1 MDHRERYEELLDTIR
16 MLRNEIE
23 SLKAGRGLTNNENEK
38 EIFKKAFHSTSQL
51 MAVSNLETGVYEDV
65 NEAFLKTLGYERDD
79 IIGKTSQE
87 IQLFTDIVQ
96 SDKFIKILQKFRK
109 VQDVEVTL
117 RTKTGEE
124 KNFLF
129 SADTIILGKQPFL
142 LTYYDNLN
150 REIEN
155 IGNRE
160 RDYVIREVFDTI
172 SNYIALFMPVEN
184 RFIINDF
191 NFKAA
196 EIEFIDK
203 KYLLG
208 KFIDETP
215 LVKRSKLV
223 EILKHVNITRE
234 PYKLAVSTEGDDSE
248 GFYTAFLL
256 TSGEIV
262 VTWEPGANVKVKEKD
277 YIKQGLVFERFAG
290 MLPMMIFELD
300 LKGKVVYANQK
311 GLDHFGYN
319 QGDLEKGVMIEEIF
333 KEDLPKILANIK
345 TLENPTQ
352 SLHNE
357 YTAYRKSGEPIPI
370 QTHTFASFV
379 DGVLTGYRGVVI
391 DIRKQKSYE
400 EQIKREKSFL
410 EQFIDSTPEGI
421 VITDLDGKI
430 LRINKDFTRLFG
442 YSQQEALNQHIDDLV
457 VPDDMKEEAELI
469 HRKAST
475 SRQEI
480 SHTERIDKWGKR
492 IHINLIAS
500 SVTFNDETIATV
512 GIYRDISSI
521 RKTQILQEVLYNLSN
536 QALRMVSLTDFY
548 PVIIKEIG
556 KIWDTNNFFIAL
568 YKKQTETLSLP
579 IFSDEMD
586 EFDEIPAKKTITS
599 WVIRNKKP
607 VLLRNADIVELEEQG
622 EIELV
627 GSPSKVWLGAPLKDE
642 DDIIGVMCLQDY
654 NDENKFDMEDLYGL
668 EFIANQIA
676 IAIQRRTTL
685 DNLVHARKT
694 AEDAAFAKQQFM
706 STMSHEIRTPLN
718 EVIGITNLLLQSN
731 PREDQM
737 DYLKTL
743 RFSTNHLLTLVNDV
757 LDYNKMES
765 GKLVFEK
772 TQFNLHDFLD
782 EFKRSYSFRA
792 RDKKLDFV
800 FESDPDLPAEIIG
813 DQIRLNQ
820 ILSNLLSNALKFT
833 MQGSIRFEVKVQE
846 KSKHSVKILF
856 SVKDTGIGIPGE
868 MHQTVFE
875 SYSQASIDTTRKF
888 GGTGL
893 GLAICKKLI
902 ELMGSSITLESTPG
916 EGSEFSFILTY
927 ELGEEL
933 PGRAKGELSDEY
945 NGLKNKNILVAE
957 DNKINFFVAN
967 KFLQSWG
974 VNVSHAENGLVAL
987 EMLGKDK
994 YDLVLMDLHMPV
1006 MDGVEASRI
1015 IRDSE
1020 NKELRDIPIVAL
1032 TAAIMSESQDKI
1044 KDIYINDYVLKPF
1057 KPKDLYEKILKHI
1070 R

>member
-16 MLRNEIE
+16 MLRDEIE
-23 SLKAGRGLTNNENEK
+23 SLKAGKVLSKNDNEK
-38 EIFKKAFHSTSQL
+38 EIFKRAFHSTSQL

-65 NEAFLKTLGYERDD
+65 NEAFLKTLGYKRDD

-87 IQLFTDIVQ
+87 IQLFTDIIQ
-96 SDKFIKILQKFRK
+96 SDKFIKILQKFKK
-109 VQDVEVTL
+109 VRDVEVTL
-117 RTKTGEE
+117 RTKSEEE
-124 KNFLF
+124 KQFLF
-129 SADTIILGKQPFL
+129 SAETIILGKQPFL
-142 LTYYDNLN
+142 LTYYDNIKKELKN
-150 REIEN
+150 V
-155 IGNRE
+155 GKRE
-160 RDYVIREVFDTI
+160 RDFVIREVFDSI
-172 SNYIALFMPVEN
+172 SNYIALFMPDEN

-203 KYLLG
+203 KELIG

-215 LVKRSKLV
+215 LIKRSKLV
-223 EILKHVNITRE
+223 EILTYVNITRE

-256 TSGEIV
+256 SSGEIV

-290 MLPMMIFELD
+290 MLPMMVFELD

-311 GLDHFGYN
+311 GLDHFGYDQN
-319 QGDLEKGVMIEEIF
+319 DLEKGVMIDEVF
-333 KEDLPKILANIK
+333 REDLPKILGNIK
-345 TLENPTQ
+345 TLNNPNQ

-370 QTHTFASFV
+370 QTHTFASFE

-391 DIRKQKSYE
+391 DIKKQKSYE

-410 EQFIDSTPEGI
+410 EQFIDSTPEAI
-421 VITDLDGKI
+421 VITDLEGKI
-430 LRINKDFTRLFG
+430 IRINKEFSRLFG
-442 YSQQEALNQHIDDLV
+442 YSQQETLNQHIDDLV
-457 VPDDMKEEAELI
+457 VPDDLKEEAEVI
-469 HRKAST
+469 HKLAAT

-480 SHTERIDKWGKR
+480 SHTERVDKWGKR

-500 SVTFNDETIATV
+500 TVTFNDETIATV

-521 RKTQILQEVLYNLSN
+521 RKTQVLQEVLYNLSN
-536 QALRMVSLTDFY
+536 QALRMVSLSDFY
-548 PVIIKEIG
+548 PIIIHEIG

-568 YKKQTETLSLP
+568 YNKQNETLALP
-579 IFSDEMD
+579 VFSDEKD

-607 VLLRNADIVELEEQG
+607 VLLRNADIVEMEEQG

-642 DDIIGVMCLQDY
+642 DEIIGVMCLQDY
-654 NDENKFDMEDLYGL
+654 NDEDKFDMEDLYGL

-737 DYLKTL
+737 DFLKTL

-792 RDKKLDFV
+792 RDKKLEFV
-800 FESDPDLPAEIIG
+800 FNSDPELPAEIIG

-833 MQGSIRFEVKVQE
+833 MQGSIIFEVKVLE
-846 KSKHSVKILF
+846 KAKNSVNILF
-856 SVKDTGIGIPGE
+856 SVTDTGIGIPQD
-868 MHQTVFE
+868 MQQKVFE
-875 SYSQASIDTTRKF
+875 SYSQASLDTTRKF

-893 GLAICKKLI
+893 GLAISKKLI
-902 ELMGSSITLESTPG
+902 ELMGSSITLKSTPG

-927 ELGEEL
+927 EIGEEL
-933 PGRAKGELSDEY
+933 PGKARGEFSDEY
-945 NGLKNKNILVAE
+945 KGLQGKNILVAE

-974 VNVSHAENGLVAL
+974 VIVSHAENGLIAL
-987 EMLGKDK
+987 EMLGVDK

-1015 IRDSE
+1015 IRGSE
-1020 NKELRDIPIVAL
+1020 NLELRDIPIVAL

-1044 KDIYINDYVLKPF
+1044 KDIFINDYVLKPF

>member
-16 MLRNEIE
+16 ILRDEIE
-23 SLKAGRGLTNNENEK
+23 SLKAGKDIRSKDNEK
-38 EIFKKAFHSTSQL
+38 EIFRRAFHSTSQL
-51 MAVSNLETGVYEDV
+51 MAVSNMETGVYEDV
-65 NEAFLKTLGYERDD
+65 NQAFLNTLGYERSD

-109 VQDVEVTL
+109 VREVEVTL
-117 RTKTGEE
+117 RTKTGEV
-124 KNFLF
+124 KKFMF
-129 SADTIILGKQPFL
+129 SADTIMLGERPYL
-142 LTYYDNLN
+142 LTYYDAFRSQLDNV
-150 REIEN
+150 
-155 IGNRE
+155 GKRE

-172 SNYIALFMPVEN
+172 SNYIALFMPADN
-184 RFIINDF
+184 RYIISDF

-203 KYLLG
+203 KDLIG
-208 KFIDETP
+208 KFLDETP
-215 LVKRSKLV
+215 LAKRSKLV

-256 TSGEIV
+256 SSGEIV
-262 VTWEPGANVKVKEKD
+262 VTWEPGALVKGKEKD
-277 YIKQGLVFERFAG
+277 YIKQGLVFERFAD
-290 MLPMMIFELD
+290 MLPMMVFELD
-300 LKGKVVYANQK
+300 LKGRVVYANQK
-311 GLDHFGYN
+311 GLDHFGYDHE
-319 QGDLEKGVMIEEIF
+319 DLGRGVMIEEIF
-333 KEDLPKILANIK
+333 REDLPKILANIK
-345 TLENPTQ
+345 TLNDPTQ

-357 YTAYRKSGEPIPI
+357 YTAYRKGGDPIPI
-370 QTHTFASFV
+370 QTHTFASFE

-391 DIRKQKSYE
+391 DIRKQKNYE
-400 EQIKREKSFL
+400 QQINREKSFL
-410 EQFIDSTPEGI
+410 EQFIDSTPEAI
-421 VITDLDGKI
+421 AIADLDGRI
-430 LRINKDFTRLFG
+430 IRINQEFSRLFG
-442 YSQQEALNQHIDDLV
+442 YASQEALGQNIDDLV
-457 VPDDMKEEAELI
+457 VPDELREEAETINRL
-469 HRKAST
+469 AET

-480 SHTERIDKWGKR
+480 SHTVRIDKWGKR

-500 SVTFNDETIATV
+500 TVTFNDETIATV

-521 RKTQILQEVLYNLSN
+521 RKTQVLQEVLYSLSN
-536 QALRMVSLTDFY
+536 QALRMVSLSEFY
-548 PVIIKEIG
+548 PIIIHEIG

-568 YKKQTETLSLP
+568 YNKKTETLSLP
-579 IFSDEMD
+579 VFSDEKD
-586 EFDEIPAKKTITS
+586 EFDEIPASKTITS
-599 WVIRNKKP
+599 WVIRNRKP

-642 DDIIGVMCLQDY
+642 EEIIGVMCLQDY
-654 NDENKFDMEDLYGL
+654 NDEDKFTLEDLYGL

-676 IAIQRRTTL
+676 IAIQRRRTL
-685 DNLVHARKT
+685 DNLEHARKT
-694 AEDAAFAKQQFM
+694 AEEAASAKQQFM

-718 EVIGITNLLLQSN
+718 EVIGITNLLLQGN
-731 PREDQM
+731 PRDDQM
-737 DYLKTL
+737 DFLKTL

-782 EFKRSYSFRA
+782 EIQRSYSFRA
-792 RDKKLDFV
+792 KDKKLEFI
-800 FESDPDLPAEIIG
+800 SDIDPELPVEIIG

-833 MQGSIRFEVKVQE
+833 MKGSVRFEVKILE
-846 KSKHSVKILF
+846 KKEATVKLLF
-856 SVKDTGIGIPGE
+856 SVIDTGIGIPEE
-868 MHQTVFE
+868 MHQKVFE
-875 SYSQASIDTTRKF
+875 SYSQATLDTTRKF

-902 ELMGSSITLESTPG
+902 ELMGSSISLRSIAG
-916 EGSEFSFILTY
+916 KGSEFSFSLICDV
-927 ELGEEL
+927 GEEIA
-933 PGRAKGELSDEY
+933 GRGRGEFSDKY
-945 NGLKNKNILVAE
+945 DGLRNKNILVAE

-974 VNVSHAENGLVAL
+974 VIVTHAENGLTAL
-987 EMLGKDK
+987 ELLGKNK

-1015 IRDSE
+1015 IRGSE
-1020 NKELRDIPIVAL
+1020 NEELRDIPIVAL

-1057 KPKDLYEKILKHI
+1057 KPKDLYEKILRHI

>member
-23 SLKAGRGLTNNENEK
+23 SLKAGKDVRNHDNEK
-38 EIFKKAFHSTSQL
+38 EIFKRAFHSTSQL

-65 NEAFLKTLGYERDD
+65 NEAFLKHLGYERSD

-96 SDKFIKILQKFRK
+96 SDKFIKVLQKFRK
-109 VQDVEVTL
+109 VREVEVTL
-117 RTKTGEE
+117 RTKTGDE
-124 KNFLF
+124 KQFLF
-129 SADTIILGKQPFL
+129 SAETILLGKQPYL
-142 LTYYDNLN
+142 LTCYDAV
-150 REIEN
+150 RSEIEN
-155 IGNRE
+155 IGKRE
-160 RDYVIREVFDTI
+160 RDFVIREIFDTI

-203 KYLLG
+203 RQLIGKYL
-208 KFIDETP
+208 DETP
-215 LVKRSKLV
+215 LVKRSKLI

-234 PYKLAVSTEGDDSE
+234 PYKLAVSPEGDDTE

-256 TSGEIV
+256 SSGEIV
-262 VTWEPGANVKVKEKD
+262 VTWEPGAVVKVKEKD

-290 MLPMMIFELD
+290 MLPMMVFELD
-300 LKGKVVYANQK
+300 LNGKVVYANQK
-311 GLDHFGYN
+311 GLDHFGYDLD
-319 QGDLEKGVMIEEIF
+319 DLEKGVKIGEIF
-333 KEDLPKILANIK
+333 REDLPKILANIK
-345 TLENPTQ
+345 TLKNPTQ

-357 YTAYRKSGEPIPI
+357 YTAYRKSGESIPI
-370 QTHTFASFV
+370 QTHTFASFE

-400 EQIKREKSFL
+400 EQIKREKTFL
-410 EQFIDSTPEGI
+410 EQFIDSTPEAI
-421 VITDLDGKI
+421 VIADLEGNI
-430 LRINKDFTRLFG
+430 MRINQEFSRLFG
-442 YSQQEALNQHIDDLV
+442 YSAQEAVGQNIDDLV
-457 VPDDMKEEAELI
+457 VPDDMRNEAESVI
-469 HRKAST
+469 EAAKT

-480 SHTERIDKWGKR
+480 SHTERIDKWGRR

-500 SVTFNDETIATV
+500 TVKFNDETIATV

-521 RKTQILQEVLYNLSN
+521 RKTQILQEVLYSLSS
-536 QALRMVSLTDFY
+536 QALRMVSLSDFY
-548 PVIIKEIG
+548 PVIIQEIG
-556 KIWDTNNFFIAL
+556 RIWDTNNFFIAL
-568 YKKQTETLSLP
+568 YNKQNETLSLP
-579 IFSDEMD
+579 VFADEKD

-599 WVIRNKKP
+599 WVIKNKMP
-607 VLLRNADIVELEEQG
+607 VILRNDDIVRLEEQG

-627 GSPSKVWLGAPLKDE
+627 GSPSKVWLGVPLKDE
-642 DDIIGVMCLQDY
+642 DEIIGVMCLQDY
-654 NDENKFDMEDLYGL
+654 NDENKFDNEDLYGL

-685 DNLVHARKT
+685 DNLVLARKT

-731 PREDQM
+731 PRDDQM
-737 DYLKTL
+737 DFLKTL

-772 TQFNLHDFLD
+772 TQFNINDFLD
-782 EFKRSYSFRA
+782 EIKRSYSFRA
-792 RDKKLDFV
+792 RDKKLDFI
-800 FESDPDLPAEIIG
+800 FESDPDLPHEIIG

-833 MQGSIRFEVKVQE
+833 MQGSITLKVAVEE
-846 KSKHSVKILF
+846 KAKETVKILF
-856 SVKDTGIGIPGE
+856 SVIDTGIGIPEE
-868 MHQTVFE
+868 MQQKVFE
-875 SYSQASIDTTRKF
+875 SYSQATLDTTRKF

-902 ELMGSSITLESTPG
+902 ELMGSSITLKSTPG
-916 EGSEFSFILTY
+916 KGSEFSFSLSY
-927 ELGEEL
+927 DVGEEI
-933 PGRAKGELSDEY
+933 PGRIKGEMSDQYE
-945 NGLKNKNILVAE
+945 GLRDKNILVAE

-974 VNVSHAENGLVAL
+974 VNVTHAENGLLAL
-987 EMLGKDK
+987 EMLGKEK
-994 YDLVLMDLHMPV
+994 FDLVLMDLHMPV
-1006 MDGVEASRI
+1006 MDGVEASKI
-1015 IRDSE
+1015 IRESDNE
-1020 NKELRDIPIVAL
+1020 ELRDIPIVAL

-1057 KPKDLYEKILKHI
+1057 KPKDLYEKILRHI

>member
-1 MDHRERYEELLDTIR
+1 MDHRERYDELHDTIR
-16 MLRNEIE
+16 MLRDEIE
-23 SLKAGRGLTNNENEK
+23 SLKAGKNGRNKDNEK
-38 EIFKKAFHSTSQL
+38 EIFKRAFHSTSQL

-65 NEAFLKTLGYERDD
+65 NEAFLNSLDYKRDE

-96 SDKFIKILQKFRK
+96 SDKFIKVLQKFRK
-109 VQDVEVTL
+109 VRDVEVTL
-117 RTKTGEE
+117 RTKSGEE
-124 KNFLF
+124 KQFLF
-129 SADTIILGKQPFL
+129 SADTIVLGKQPYL
-142 LTYYDNLN
+142 LTYYDALKSKH
-150 REIEN
+150 EN
-155 IGNRE
+155 IGMRE
-160 RDYVIREVFDTI
+160 RDYVIREVFDTV
-172 SNYIALFMPVEN
+172 SNYIALFMPVDN
-184 RFIINDF
+184 RFIISDF

-203 KYLLG
+203 KDLTG
-208 KFIDETP
+208 KFLDETP
-215 LVKRSKLV
+215 LAKRSKLT
-223 EILKHVNITRE
+223 EILKHVNITRD
-234 PYKLAVSTEGDDSE
+234 PYKLAVSPEGDDSE
-248 GFYTAFLL
+248 GYYTAFLL
-256 TSGEIV
+256 SGDEIV
-262 VTWEPGANVKVKEKD
+262 VTWEPGALMKGKEKD

-311 GLDHFGYN
+311 GLDHFGYD
-319 QGDLEKGVMIEEIF
+319 QEDLERGVMIEEIF
-333 KEDLPKILANIK
+333 REDLPKILANIK
-345 TLENPTQ
+345 TLNNPAQ

-370 QTHTFASFV
+370 QTHTFASFE
-379 DGVLTGYRGVVI
+379 DGVLNGYRGVVI

-400 EQIKREKSFL
+400 QQINREKSFL
-410 EQFIDSTPEGI
+410 EQFIDSTPEAI
-421 VITDLDGKI
+421 VITNLEGKI
-430 LRINKDFTRLFG
+430 IRINHEFSRMFG
-442 YSQQEALNQHIDDLV
+442 YSSHEALDRYIDDLV
-457 VPDDMKEEAELI
+457 VPEEMKEEARDI
-469 HRKAST
+469 HQRART

-480 SHTERIDKWGKR
+480 SHTERINKWGKR

-500 SVTFNDETIATV
+500 TVTFNDETIATV
-512 GIYRDISSI
+512 GIYRDITSI
-521 RKTQILQEVLYNLSN
+521 RKTQVLQEVLYTLSN
-536 QALRMVSLTDFY
+536 QALRMTSLSEFY
-548 PVIIKEIG
+548 PIIIQEIG

-568 YKKQTETLSLP
+568 YNKKTETLSLP
-579 IFSDEMD
+579 VFSDEKD
-586 EFDEIPAKKTITS
+586 EFDEIPARKTITS
-599 WVIRNKKP
+599 WVIKNKKP
-607 VLLRNADIVELEEQG
+607 VLLRNADLVALEEQG

-642 DDIIGVMCLQDY
+642 DEIIGVMCLQDY
-654 NDENKFDMEDLYGL
+654 NDENKFGVEDLYGL

-685 DNLVHARKT
+685 DNLELARKT
-694 AEDAAFAKQQFM
+694 AEEAAFAKQQFM

-737 DYLKTL
+737 DFLKTL

-772 TQFNLHDFLD
+772 TLFNLPDFLD
-782 EFKRSYSFRA
+782 EIIRSYSFRA
-792 RDKKLDFV
+792 RDKKLEFI
-800 FESDPDLPAEIIG
+800 FKSDPALPPDIIG

-833 MQGSIRFEVKVQE
+833 MQGSIRLEVAVLE
-846 KSKHSVKILF
+846 KDECYVKILF
-856 SVKDTGIGIPGE
+856 SVIDSGIGIPAE
-868 MHQTVFE
+868 MHQKVFE
-875 SYSQASIDTTRKF
+875 SYSQASLDTTRKF

-902 ELMGSSITLESTPG
+902 ELMGSSISLTSAPG
-916 EGSEFSFILTY
+916 KGSEFSFALSYGI
-927 ELGEEL
+927 GEDV
-933 PGRAKGELSDEY
+933 PGRGRGELSDMYE
-945 NGLKNKNILVAE
+945 GLRDKNILVAE

-974 VNVSHAENGLVAL
+974 VKVTHAENGLTAL
-987 EMLGKDK
+987 ELLGKNK

-1015 IRDSE
+1015 IRESE
-1020 NKELRDIPIVAL
+1020 NEELRNMPIVAL

-1044 KDIYINDYVLKPF
+1044 KDIFINDYVLKPF
-1057 KPKDLYEKILKHI
+1057 KPKDLYEKILRNIK
-1070 R
+1070 